1 MSRNNSNRT
10 KKEKGINLS
19 ISEWLNKVQE
29 FSLMPGKILPS
40 GEMFILFHGH
50 WIKKGEVLKLF
61 PPPTMPDF
69 VRDRNNTDKTKLW
82 ML

>member
-1 MSRNNSNRT
+1 MSRNTSNRS
-10 KKEKGINLS
+10 KKQKGITLT

-29 FSLMPGKILPS
+29 YSLMPGKILPS
-40 GEMFILFHGH
+40 GEMLILFHGH
-50 WIKKGEVLKLF
+50 WIKKGEVLKLL